1 MLNALDAYE
10 LRELERTTFS
20 EETSPWT
27 IDSLK
32 SADWALRKIAVL
44 KKKNDEIHQLAE
56 NERERIAEWEKKKTY
71 TNQESI
77 AFFESKLADYLHE
90 LRKNDPKPKIKTP
103 HGTVSTRKQPDS
115 WEYREDVLDILKELE
130 LTEFITIKESINKAE
145 LKKAVRVLEDGRVI
159 SPDGE
164 LIESIFMICE
174 RRRLL
179 SSNGFMGNGIKK
191 RTFYLKRELLFEKT
205 KK

>member
-1 MLNALDAYE
+1 M
-10 LRELERTTFS
+10 
-20 EETSPWT
+20 
-27 IDSLK
+27 
-32 SADWALRKIAVL
+32 
-44 KKKNDEIHQLAE
+44 
-56 NERERIAEWEKKKTY
+56 
-71 TNQESI
+71 
-77 AFFESKLADYLHE
+77 HE
-90 LRKNDPKPKIKTP
+90 LRKNDPKAKIKTP

>member
-1 MLNALDAYE
+1 MNALDTYE
-10 LRELERTTFS
+10 LRELESTTFS

-27 IDSLK
+27 IDSLE

-56 NERERIAEWEKKKTY
+56 KERERITEWEDKETHS
-71 TNQESI
+71 NQESI

-90 LRKNDPKPKIKTP
+90 LRKNDPKAKIKTP

-115 WEYREDVLDILKELE
+115 WEYQGDTLNTLKELG

-145 LKKAVRVLEDGRVI
+145 LKKAVQVLENGRVI

-164 LIESIFMICE
+164 VIESIKVIPQ
-174 RRRLL
+174 
-179 SSNGFMGNGIKK
+179 G
-191 RTFYLKRELLFEKT
+191 EKIIV
-205 KK
+205 KEV

>member
-1 MLNALDAYE
+1 MLNALDTYE
-10 LRELERTTFS
+10 LRELESPTFS
-20 EETSPWT
+20 EEASPWT
-27 IDSLK
+27 IDSLE

-56 NERERIAEWEKKKTY
+56 KERERISEWEDKETHS
-71 TNQESI
+71 NQESI

-90 LRKNDPKPKIKTP
+90 LRKNDPKAKIKTP

-115 WEYREDVLDILKELE
+115 WEYQGDTLNTLKELG

-145 LKKAVRVLEDGRVI
+145 LKKAVQVLENGRVI

-164 LIESIFMICE
+164 VIESIKVIPQ
-174 RRRLL
+174 
-179 SSNGFMGNGIKK
+179 G
-191 RTFYLKRELLFEKT
+191 EKVIV
-205 KK
+205 KEV